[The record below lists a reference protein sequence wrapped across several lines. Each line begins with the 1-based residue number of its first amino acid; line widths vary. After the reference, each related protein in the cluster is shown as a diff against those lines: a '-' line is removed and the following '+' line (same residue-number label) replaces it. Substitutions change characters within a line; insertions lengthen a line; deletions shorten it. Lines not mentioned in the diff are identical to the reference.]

1 MAHAGRAAML
11 VDGADYFGAVREA
24 MLKAERSIRILGWDI
39 HTRTRLVGPSGHAE
53 DGFPEEFAPFLTA
66 LVEAKPNL
74 HIHILLWDFA
84 VLYAAEREW
93 LPQWRLD
100 WATPDRIHF
109 CLDSAV
115 PLGASQHQKIVVVDD
130 AVAFSGGLDLTIRRW
145 DTQEHRLDNEYRV
158 DPEGVSY
165 PPFHDVQA
173 IADCE
178 VATALS
184 EIFCERWKLV
194 TGEECIRVVKATS
207 DPWPHSVKPL
217 FRNMPAGI
225 SRTRP
230 EHDAQKPVIEV
241 RQLFLDS
248 IDAAENYIYIENQF
262 LTFQPVAERICS
274 ALRRKPKLEAVFIV
288 PHRPESWIEANTMH
302 YGRVQFARK
311 LREAGVSDRAKLFC
325 LSVERGSDC
334 VYPMIHSKVMV
345 VDDKLLR
352 IGSANLNNRSMGM
365 DTECDLSFEADSQ
378 ESSRQIEFARN
389 QLLAEHCKCRVENVA
404 AAIEQKK
411 SLIDA
416 ISHFSSNGG
425 CLRET
430 NDDKEDPIQIGGY
443 LATIADPEKPVTA
456 QRLTEFMGLKAR
468 RREFR
473 RWGIVAGAILV
484 AAAVLWLAASSSEY
498 IKPEDLKSYAAMI
511 AKSSWAP
518 LFVIGAFVVAAS
530 VIFPINALIIAVSA
544 AFGPLVGFLYSLAGT
559 MLGSLVTYWLGR
571 LLGRRAAKKLI
582 GERLDPIRKKIV
594 RNGLMSVATI
604 RLVPIAPFAVIN
616 FVAGVGRI
624 KMFDYL
630 IGTLLGVLPG
640 IALLSFLGN
649 QAVDVILSP
658 NVTNIA
664 LLGAAVLGWIGLIFG
679 AQYFAGKLRA

>member
-1 MAHAGRAAML
+1 ML
-11 VDGADYFGAVREA
+11 VDGAAYFGAVREA

-39 HTRTRLVGPSGHAE
+39 HTRTRLVGPSGNAD

-66 LVEAKPNL
+66 LVERKPNL

-100 WATPDRIHF
+100 WATPDRVHF

-130 AVAFSGGLDLTIRRW
+130 AVAFSGGLDITIRRW
-145 DTQEHRLDNEYRV
+145 DTQEHCLDNKYRV
-158 DPEGVSY
+158 DPDGVSY

-173 IADCE
+173 VADRE
-178 VATALS
+178 VAAALS
-184 EIFCERWKLV
+184 ELFCERWKLV
-194 TGEECIRVVKATS
+194 TGEECMAPAEGVF
-207 DPWPHSVKPL
+207 DPWPESVTPL
-217 FRNMPAGI
+217 FRNIAVGI

-230 EHDAQKPVIEV
+230 EHGEQMPVDEV

-248 IDAAENYIYIENQF
+248 IDAAEKYIYIENQF
-262 LTFQPVAERICS
+262 LTFQPVAERICT
-274 ALRRKPKLEAVFIV
+274 ALRRNPKLEAVFVV

-302 YGRVQFARK
+302 HGRVQFARK
-311 LREAGVSDRAKLFC
+311 LKEAGVSDRAKLFC
-325 LSVERGSDC
+325 LSVERGRDC

-352 IGSANLNNRSMGM
+352 IGSANLNNRSMGT
-365 DTECDLSFEADSQ
+365 DTECDLSFEADSA
-378 ESSRQIEFARN
+378 EASIQIEFARN
-389 QLLAEHCKCRVENVA
+389 HLIAEHCKCSVENVA
-404 AAIEQKK
+404 SVIEQKK
-411 SLIDA
+411 SLIGA
-416 ISHFSSNGG
+416 IAYFGGKGG

-430 NDDKEDPIQIGGY
+430 HDSDEDTIQIGSY

-456 QRLTEFMGLKAR
+456 QMLTEFMGLKAR

-473 RWGIVAGAILV
+473 RWGIVAGVIV
-484 AAAVLWLAASSSEY
+484 AAVALLWLAASSSEY
-498 IKPEDLKSYAAMI
+498 IEPEDLKSYASMV
-511 AKSSWAP
+511 AKSPWAP
-518 LFVIGAFVVAAS
+518 FLVIGAFVLAAS
-530 VIFPINALIIAVSA
+530 IIFPINALIIAVSA

-559 MLGSLVTYWLGR
+559 MLGSLVTYWFGR
-571 LLGRRAAKKLI
+571 MLGRRTAKKLI
-582 GERLDPIRKKIV
+582 GERLDPIREKIV
-594 RNGLMSVATI
+594 QNGLMSVATI
-604 RLVPIAPFAVIN
+604 RLVPVAPFAVVN

-624 KMFDYL
+624 KLFDYL

-649 QAVDVILSP
+649 QAVDVILRP

-664 LLGAAVLGWIGLIFG
+664 LLGAAIAGWIGLIVG
-679 AQYFAGKLRA
+679 AQYFAGKLRG